1 MFKNMKIGVR
11 IGFGFTVV
19 IALVAGLVVYVTRQ
33 MGTVKAGIDFVLS
46 DPMLQARQAND
57 IIDLANQQAIT
68 ARNLILATDPV
79 TIRAEAEKIPA
90 ARAAIV
96 AKLDSLD
103 AQITAGG
110 NEPDERQAI
119 DAMKSARALYAPLL
133 DQAVRAAEAGEDA
146 AATDLMFGELGR
158 AQAEYLAAIG
168 RFIDTQTQASM
179 QGGAD
184 AGAVVASTTTW
195 TWGLFVGMLAFSIVA
210 AWYIARQ
217 VSTGIGKAVA
227 VAEDLAKG
235 KTDQDISVDSKDE
248 VGILMGAMKALA
260 GRLNGL
266 IADMNEMSRQHDL
279 GDIDVVVP
287 VDKYE
292 GAFKTM
298 ATGVNAMVAGH
309 ISVKKKAMACV
320 AEFGKGNFDAPL
332 EKFPGKKAF
341 INDTIEGVRGN
352 LKQLAEE
359 LGQLIVAAKGGELSR
374 RGEAAAFQGD
384 WRKLVGGVNE
394 ILEAILDPIG
404 EAQTVLELVA
414 DRDMTAR
421 VKGDYKGD
429 HAKIKEALNR
439 AVENLDQ
446 GLQQV
451 ASSAD
456 QVAGAADQISSG
468 SQALAQG
475 TSEQAS
481 TLEEVASSLQE
492 LSSSS
497 GQAAGNAREAKGLS
511 DSARSGTDKG
521 VDSMRRLS
529 QAMERIKSSS
539 DETAKIVKTIDEIAF
554 QTNLL
559 ALNAAVEAA
568 RAGDAGKGF
577 AVVAEEVRNLAMR
590 SAEAAKTTA
599 RLIEESVENADGGV
613 ALNAE
618 VLTNLEEIQKQVGQ
632 VSEVMDEIAAAADQQ
647 SEGIGQINTAVEQMN
662 QVTQQTAAN
671 AEESSSASEE
681 LTSQA
686 DELRQLV
693 ASYRITGGRETE
705 EKRRVPAR
713 AESRIGVAPAFGAKK
728 GGNGNGHGK
737 AAPKPRHK
745 AATAGA
751 KAPGGSRLIPFEDD
765 SVLGEF

>member
-1 MFKNMKIGVR
+1 MFRNMKLGMR
-11 IGFGFTVV
+11 IGLGFAVV
-19 IALVAGLVVYVTRQ
+19 LTLAAGLAWYSTSQVNRLNEGINLVVTDR
-33 MGTVKAGIDFVLS
+33 MVKT
-46 DPMLQARQAND
+46 RQANAL
-57 IIDLANQQAIT
+57 IDLNSEV
-68 ARNLILATDPV
+68 ARVVRDILLVTDPQEQQ
-79 TIRAEAEKIPA
+79 REAERIEEIRPRVSA
-90 ARAAIV
+90 L
-96 AKLDSLD
+96 LDSLTTT
-103 AQITAGG
+103 ITSTEG
-110 NEPDERQAI
+110 RQALG
-119 DAMKSARALYAPLL
+119 AVQAAREDYLPIL
-133 DQAVRAAEAGEDA
+133 DQTIELAKAGDRAGATALLLRDLRAAQNRYMDAIVTLIDYQTALALDDGASAGRLAESA
-146 AATDLMFGELGR
+146 VLWTLLLFG
-158 AQAEYLAAIG
+158 
-168 RFIDTQTQASM
+168 
-179 QGGAD
+179 
-184 AGAVVASTTTW
+184 
-195 TWGLFVGMLAFSIVA
+195 GMLAISLGA
-210 AWYIARQ
+210 AWLVVSQ
-217 VSTGIGKAVA
+217 VRKGIGRCVS

-235 KTDQDISVDSKDE
+235 KTDLEITADTTDE
-248 VGILMGAMKALA
+248 VGMLLKAMKGLTE
-260 GRLNGL
+260 RLNSL

-287 VDKYE
+287 AEKYA
-292 GAFKTM
+292 GAFQVM
-298 ATGVNAMVAGH
+298 AQGVNGMVAGH

-341 INDTIEGVRGN
+341 INDTIEGVRAN
-352 LKQLAEE
+352 LKSLAEE
-359 LGQLIVAAKGGELSR
+359 LQQLIAAAKGGELGR
-374 RGEAAAFQGD
+374 RGETAAFHGD

-394 ILEAILDPIG
+394 ILDAILEPIQ
-404 EAQTVLELVA
+404 EAQEVLEQVA
-414 DRDMTAR
+414 ERDMTVR

-439 AVENLDQ
+439 AVDNLDQ
-446 GLQQV
+446 GLRQV
-451 ASSAD
+451 ASAAD

-497 GQAAGNAREAKGLS
+497 EQAAGNAREAKGMS
-511 DSARSGTDKG
+511 DSARGGTDRG
-521 VDSMRRLS
+521 LDSMRRLS
-529 QAMERIKSSS
+529 QAMERIKASS

-599 RLIEESVENADGGV
+599 RLIEESVANAGGGV

-647 SEGIGQINTAVEQMN
+647 SEGVGQINVAVEQMN

-686 DELRQLV
+686 EELRQLV
-693 ASYRITGGRETE
+693 ASYRITGGREMSE
-705 EKRRVPAR
+705 GRRPAR
-713 AESRIGVAPAFGAKK
+713 ESRISVAPSRGGKK
-728 GGNGNGHGK
+728 GGNGNGHAAK
-737 AAPKPRHK
+737 AK
-745 AATAGA
+745 AKVGAGA
-751 KAPGGSRLIPFEDD
+751 SKGSGGSRLIPFEDD